1 MAIKQAYICTPPLR
15 VVVQIACKG
24 DPLDPLHHF
33 VMLKETPHNKNKMV
47 KKLNTEN
54 RTKQIKVRV
63 NSDEEI
69 ELLKRANNIPLSKF
83 MREFCLGNE
92 LPSNSI
98 SVTADPKLL
107 AQLSSIG
114 NLLNQAL
121 RLANSEAKAGYSLN
135 AMRLMLVI
143 ESTQRSL
150 EELKNAS

>member
-1 MAIKQAYICTPPLR
+1 
-15 VVVQIACKG
+15 
-24 DPLDPLHHF
+24 
-33 VMLKETPHNKNKMV
+33 MV

-98 SVTADPKLL
+98 SVTADPKLI

-135 AMRLMLVI
+135 AMRLMFAV
-143 ESTQRSL
+143 ESTKKSL

>member
-1 MAIKQAYICTPPLR
+1 M
-15 VVVQIACKG
+15 
-24 DPLDPLHHF
+24 
-33 VMLKETPHNKNKMV
+33 
-47 KKLNTEN
+47 NTEN

-63 NSDEEI
+63 NSDEEK

-98 SVTADPKLL
+98 SETADPKLL
-107 AQLSSIG
+107 AELASIG

-135 AMRLMLVI
+135 VIRLMAAI
-143 ESTQRSL
+143 ESTQKIL
-150 EELKNAS
+150 GELKNAS

>member
-1 MAIKQAYICTPPLR
+1 
-15 VVVQIACKG
+15 
-24 DPLDPLHHF
+24 
-33 VMLKETPHNKNKMV
+33 
-47 KKLNTEN
+47 
-54 RTKQIKVRV
+54 
-63 NSDEEI
+63 
-69 ELLKRANNIPLSKF
+69 RANNIPLSKF

-98 SVTADPKLL
+98 SETADPKLI

-135 AMRLMLVI
+135 TMRLMLVV
-143 ESTQRSL
+143 ERTQKSL